1 MTATPIEDAQV
12 VHEPDPDFA
21 GEDGLD
27 YKITIPIGQAA
38 QCHVRF
44 EVVEPIVAVDDTA
57 ETEVDEPVAIDVLAN
72 DYPLDDHPYVVIT
85 REPEHGTVVE
95 ADEDG
100 VVTYRPD
107 EGFEGTDTFEYYAS
121 DNIREAG
128 YATVTVTV
136 GSDTSTSEPE
146 PDPPADPS
154 DPSEPEPPSDPSDP
168 PNRPTHP
175 NRRQNRRTH
184 RSRRPTPRS
193 RPIPRSRRN
202 RRPSRSRRRPSP
214 SLTATR

>member
-1 MTATPIEDAQV
+1 V
-12 VHEPDPDFA
+12 YEPDPDFA

-27 YKITIPIGQAA
+27 YKITNPIGQAA
-38 QCHVRF
+38 ECHVRF
-44 EVVEPIVAVDDTA
+44 EVVEPIVGVDDTA
-57 ETEVDEPVAIDVLAN
+57 ETEVDEPVTIDVLAN
-72 DYPLDDHPYVVIT
+72 DYPLDDYPYVVIT
-85 REPEHGTVVE
+85 RELEHGTVVE

-100 VVTYRPD
+100 VITYTPD

-154 DPSEPEPPSDPSDP
+154 DPPEPEPPSDPSDP
-168 PNRPTHP
+168 SEPPSDPTEP
-175 NRRQNRRTH
+175 
-184 RSRRPTPRS
+184 SDPR
-193 RPIPRSRRN
+193 
-202 RRPSRSRRRPSP
+202 
-214 SLTATR
+214 AVGTRDPASALMR